1 MYPPNQTDPITG
13 NLYSIDNDVTCFE
26 ILDQCICGN
35 KLLMPIFDEVEIS
48 DTPAIDTDCFLLG
61 FPGNDFEVER
71 ILPHAP
77 ELGTLLPSQKFIMKP
92 DTLVI
97 TKGMLI
103 ASGYLIGVITPSI
116 AGMSGSPIMYK
127 DGDKWKIF
135 NLLIGGPGIEGHREL
150 IEIIK
155 LFNEKNVDVSL
166 AIENLKYL
174 KPFKPFDC
182 YRNVLTAILNYSPVN
197 FLLNCK
203 IYYNQHTSNI
213 YESEKL
219 TIPECKMNL
228 NHNLAIRLV
237 PFIFTIP

>member
-71 ILPHAP
+71 VLPHAP

-127 DGDKWKIF
+127 DRDKWKIF
-135 NLLIGGPGIEGHREL
+135 SLLIGGPSVEGHREL
-150 IEIIK
+150 IEIIR
-155 LFNEKNVDVSL
+155 LFNERNADVSL

-174 KPFKPFDC
+174 KPFGLFDY
-182 YRNVLTAILNYSPVN
+182 YRNVLTIVLNYLPADFLVIYKN
-197 FLLNCK
+197 F
-203 IYYNQHTSNI
+203 YYNYISKL

-219 TIPECKMNL
+219 TIPESKMNL
-228 NHNLAIRLV
+228 NHNLAIQLV